1 MCPPA
6 SFCHA
11 CAYPYAV
18 VYVPT
23 HILVNVP
30 TCILLLC
37 VCLSIYLWMCP
48 HVSFC
53 CVCVHP
59 HTCVC
64 AHLYP
69 SVVYVSIDVL
79 VYVPTCI
86 LLLFMSVHI
95 LVNVPTCILLLCI
108 CMSIYLWMCPHV
120 SFCCVCVHPYTC
132 VCAHLYPSVV
142 YVSIHILL
150 LCIFCLTW
158 FPPVPQSLHTFT
170 SSDCSMS
177 VVKSCLYHG
186 SYFLCCL
193 FLIIF
198 MSFIVFILISV
209 PYVKREIICSVIG
222 RSSEWIHH
230 EVTW

>member
-86 LLLFMSVHI
+86 LLL
-95 LVNVPTCILLLCI
+95 CI
-108 CMSIYLWMCPHV
+108 CPSIYLCMCSLI
-120 SFCCVCVHPYTC
+120 SFFCVCVHRCTC